1 MTFTTHHAFCE
12 KCGKPGN
19 GMTYTKDEDGTVQV
33 LYSDVCRAACMTR
46 ILSSLLF
53 KECDLIDPTP
63 RELDGLAEA
72 KTQAADYLQKTG
84 LMQAPLSSFSPQQ
97 VDEFLRVVVGG
108 YTSGVA
114 ASDEIPF

>member
-1 MTFTTHHAFCE
+1 MTFTTHHAFCN

-19 GMTYTKDEDGTVQV
+19 GMTYTKGEDGTIQV
-33 LYSDVCRAACMTR
+33 VYSDVCRAACMTR

-53 KECDLIDPTP
+53 KESDMIDPSP

-72 KTQAADYLQKTG
+72 KAQAADYLTKTG
-84 LMQAPLSSFSPQQ
+84 LISAPLSAFGPEQ
-97 VDEFLRVVVGG
+97 VEEFLRVIIGG
-108 YTSGVA
+108 YTHGVA